1 MRKKIFSLVLLIF
14 VAVCGGVFVACG
26 VSGDNASISLV
37 SGLDRLSSAETLSS
51 ISNELVLSE
60 TESKNL
66 SLGTGFD
73 ESVSSSNALTLVVGS
88 ETNASR
94 QVSVE
99 LSGFPDG
106 TTATFSSDSKN
117 ILISEVSYS
126 GSLATV
132 TITAT
137 SSGTAE
143 VYVQSGQF
151 GKKTSFIVK
160 AVEKLESFSVKTGA
174 TIFLER
180 GKTLSINP
188 EDYLNFYPSSG
199 LKDVEFY
206 DGDVLLTAGGRTV
219 LSTEAGEGVTGVI
232 SESKEI
238 VVRSTRLSG
247 GAAVQTISVVVV
259 ENLSSLS
266 LNKMVYV
273 VDGAG
278 FKKTYQSLENGGTLT
293 VIRNV
298 SNGEVNYG
306 VREIFVVV
314 DCFEEDLSISASTN
328 LEGANVLIV
337 PTAIEKITQE
347 DYRDSQYSSLVD
359 ISREEFSTW
368 VFKFEIK
375 YEGYS
380 SYLIT
385 FNFEAEGYLYSESLS
400 VNAEFKSASNV
411 VELVKAGS
419 EEQEDVYTIYDSYV
433 GQNGTRFVIS
443 TNQSDEFSRANL
455 SLVFGS
461 DSVSNFVLYDA
472 VGNIKQN
479 NNGEYSFSSGEN
491 FFIKSVTGSARTEPY
506 VITARISYT
515 FENVDFVVEKEISLL
530 SVNAP
535 NDIMLSDGRDSLE
548 SYNFDLNTSGQ
559 IVSGINQTENYSQR
573 NTLTLY
579 VSGLVGAAL
588 IGDIS
593 DFSITNTSGILQATK
608 EGNKVVLTALST
620 GSGEISITIGNGV
633 SKTFRF
639 NIVSSVGEAS
649 AFIPSSD
656 QNQNIIALLT
666 NYENA
671 GNVYDQYAIVKNSS
685 SIPLI
690 LDYFG
695 KINGVS
701 VESLD
706 GNTTYSNGL
715 LTFVSTFDKQEISIS
730 ITFDYIGSNGEIE
743 ERTVLVQRILFTSII
758 EVEAFNLSTDKG
770 SNTFNLYD
778 YSTVGYYSSNLATA
792 YVTLNIL
799 PSEIQADILKSVVWE
814 TNIEGAI
821 IEKEG
826 DLTKIVT
833 SAFEFTFYH
842 GGANAGT
849 GVFICNVK
857 DESLYDQNGNF
868 VPGRII
874 LSASYSRAGEG
885 NEEVG
890 VFFQTLQIGVRRAKR
905 IEVIDASQSSIN
917 LDPYTSSVKINVES
931 FPLDATNSRLNY
943 LFISNSDTIS
953 ADTVEIAY
961 TSNEATI
968 SLKKFDVAGN
978 ATLRIIAYDSY
989 STAGAFTTYLDIP
1002 INIANGS
1009 KENPYVISTPSD
1021 VNKMIDTNFA
1031 YYYKVVGTID
1041 ITSLNWEYGKYVL
1054 TGGITSDEGAT
1065 ISGFN
1070 INSFATEGNSYYSGI
1085 FKEISEDSTIENVS
1099 FETSFNLD
1107 FTNSQEVTD
1116 QSSGYIGALAA
1127 INKGTIKNCYVK
1139 IDGGEIKGK
1148 GSLYFYFG
1156 GVVSQNNGKI
1166 LTEITSNS
1174 AFTNLV
1180 AYKKSLRFNLGAGS
1194 TTLYIGGAIGEN
1206 ANDGALERTVEE
1218 GIVEFNNGFVTADIN
1233 IGIEVSVSTNL
1244 ENAVGGVVGFNNGKI
1259 SNVSAIGL
1267 LSCPNLNNVGG
1278 LVGKNAKTLSG
1289 GKTQVYVDGGNNVG
1303 GAVGYNSGKISSVKV
1318 ENIYLAGHEI
1328 TLISGMNNVGGIV
1341 GNMAGG
1347 SLTSSSF
1354 ISYYTSSQS
1363 TGYDLVGET
1372 NIGRIV
1378 GTYGSGTINYVVA
1391 IANIGATDSTF
1402 TSNNYAIYDR
1412 GEETGTVFVNE
1423 KEVSLSPSELKETSG
1438 FEFIFLPT
1446 GEISIDIS
1454 DDEEDWKG
1462 IGGKLEGETEEG
1474 FYLYYYSSTDEE
1486 VMNIVGLNSVSL
1498 SKILTSTLG
1507 ESYMVE
1513 SLNTS
1518 ILTIEG
1524 GNLLIRGVG
1533 NAQIKITSPYVA
1545 GEELIL
1551 YVKIVNYANNIQGY
1565 LDQNKNVEIKESLTL
1580 DATDPSALYF
1590 DFLDKFNID
1599 GFATP
1604 YDVELL
1610 FVVKNGEQIWLITT
1624 EGVINS
1630 AAREAP
1636 FSIVKNSYNNYQL
1649 VPKGKEFKGLSV
1661 SIVPYFSY
1669 IVGGNTLYSFIYNT
1683 KIQSFVDFS
1692 DFIGETL
1699 KRNPLLTVYSRLEFN
1714 LNLENQTKS
1723 INLSKSSIETEPY
1736 YVVDVD
1742 YVLNTTKAD
1751 ETVTVSVFDLNG
1763 NLVSGQVG
1771 LSTSATGTFEYDG
1784 RITIRNA
1791 SSGTIYFRMND
1802 SARQFETPKQ
1812 FKIELKSSNGKTAYL
1827 ILTYQPQE
1835 VLSVST
1841 ELFPLQSIDDEP
1853 YNFNGKFSYIPSG
1866 ILIPGQNSLIEFK
1879 ITPSFTYFETIEI
1892 LNVQTNQ
1899 YNLVFDLYDRT
1910 SGAIVGGT
1918 SIDGGISISK
1928 DEIENGF
1935 FSLRTFADQ
1944 RLEDNSYVGIILIF
1958 KDSSGNQIGQSYVKE
1973 FYVEHLPGVVLTVDG
1988 VSSGSIDNS
1997 ENNPLKLANGVSYEL
2012 GVSVKGYSSGTFSG
2026 SDGLYTDGQI
2036 VFELSGNTGL
2046 ISIIKNSDGS
2056 YVLQVNDSVL
2066 TNTTE
2071 RKVAIKSYGI
2081 NERGERSRE
2090 VTLYLEI
2097 VKFVVKAPSDPG
2109 DIISGVVDDVY
2120 ASATG
2125 NSYTLEISLNSDI
2138 LIYNRNNPETRQ
2150 AVLTFLASLSTGY
2163 VGESDGETLKADV
2176 WALKEIG
2183 QSSSWVYIN
2192 ESAQG
2197 FVKDTGANIKY
2208 TTAQN
2213 VFEVYYNTTTHKV
2226 VIKFLK
2232 TETSAAPTLQI
2243 RFAAFFSYDASGT
2256 PFLQTKDD
2264 GQNKYFLEQIITF
2277 DISER
2282 TELRNPFPIY
2292 TYEQLLDMREGN
2304 YYILMNEITLPEDFT
2319 PIQTQIGGFDG
2330 NNYRI
2335 YVNRISLMAPE
2346 DQTTLNFGL
2355 FASTSSNCLLENI
2368 ILYINGNIEISTYN
2382 YSTVVYGLLV
2392 AENNGKITNCAVEG
2406 PNLAMINLN
2415 LFGPSSST
2423 VSNQVGGLVGSNY
2436 GDVSN
2441 SRMEVGISI
2450 NSIQTTSAGYM
2461 AANLGGLVAVNQGTG
2476 SISSSYVKARIENN
2490 SAGSSSAITGGFV
2503 AQNYMGG
2510 RIFACYITGDS
2521 TQAFQSQTGIDSAI
2535 NKVYSASGRAGGFV
2549 YYNNGSISNSF
2560 SNVPIAAVEGAA
2572 GFVYQN
2578 DTEGDISYCYS
2589 SSALENSARN
2599 GSFVGVVPGT
2609 SQEEGS
2615 ILNSGTMEECYSWAE
2630 SKAQD
2635 GSDSNV
2641 GLGSNEGIAG
2651 LSLISNG
2658 DFNKKTFGKY
2668 AFSNSADKTQ
2678 AVWFWASEH
2687 GDADFVKDSGLMR
2700 FSTEIPQLVSP
2711 NIIAAGHKTLI
2722 RTEYNEETQTTIYH
2736 YSDDPN
2742 YQEGSK
2748 YNPYII
2754 SSPEDI
2760 EFLVSSQSGFTNGN
2774 MITCAYS
2781 RLVSDII
2788 YESSTISS
2796 SLYQYSFVGNLE
2808 GNGYIIGNYVLDSSN
2823 QMTNGG
2829 FFATVG
2835 TVSNNGGSV
2844 KNITFAPRYIS
2855 LTNSNAVGAVA
2866 GAIYGGSLI
2875 NIIVD
2880 GQTYASEI
2888 DGVTIIGKNA
2898 VGGVVGL
2905 AEGQFV
2911 IKNVEANISVNSTYR
2926 ASLNNHNVMEYG
2938 SAPLSQVSYSG
2949 LIAGVLNGYG
2959 SVTYAVAYGDNVSVA
2974 ENAALLFG
2982 YVGKNVVANNL
2993 IATGSLNQFIK
3004 ADVYGGVVAA
3014 RNLGTLSDIVVNGD
3028 SSASYTGFF
3037 AYDNFAPLAV
3047 GNIVGYMTNG
3057 TISNAK
3063 ITTKLRAQSDVESL
3077 GGAVG
3082 LMSAGRLEYIIVI
3095 GDITGGYKIG
3105 GLVGQV
3111 RDAANNKIRIIDSF
3125 HGGDITSNT
3134 SSDIVA
3140 VGKIIGFVSNYGET
3154 DGTTTIGEAGEE
3166 EDLDSEASIGI
3177 AHDTDFS
3184 NEYLNLIDSGV
3195 YSMSVKVTTYSAAS
3209 RTEIWVGAIVVE
3221 NAGTFA
3227 KEELN
3232 YDAIYEP
3239 SVSTGDIYAPLC
3251 TGYTLNGKQ
3260 ITN

>member
-1 MRKKIFSLVLLIF
+1 MKKKIFSLVLLIL

-26 VSGDNASISLV
+26 VSGDNASISVV

-51 ISNELVLSE
+51 ISNELFLTE
-60 TESKNL
+60 TESGNL
-66 SLGTGFD
+66 SLGTGYD
-73 ESVSSSNALTLVVGS
+73 GSVSSTNALTLVVGS

-94 QVSVE
+94 QVTVD

-106 TTATFSSDSKN
+106 TTATFSSDAKN
-117 ILISEVSYS
+117 ISISEVSYS
-126 GSLATV
+126 GSRATV

-151 GKKTSFIVK
+151 GKTTSFVVK

-174 TIFLER
+174 TIYLER
-180 GKTLSINP
+180 GKTLEINP
-188 EDYLNFYPSSG
+188 ESYLNFYPSAA
-199 LKDVEFY
+199 LKDVLFY
-206 DGDVLLTAGGRTV
+206 DGDVLLTSDGKTV

-247 GAAVQTISVVVV
+247 SASVQTISVVVV

-266 LNKMVYV
+266 LNKMVYEKT
-273 VDGAG
+273 GAG
-278 FKKTYQSLENGGTLT
+278 YQRTYQSLENGGILT

-298 SNGEVNYG
+298 SNGDINYG

-314 DCFEEDLSISASTN
+314 DCFEENLSISASTN

-337 PTAIEKITQE
+337 PTAIEQITQE
-347 DYRDSQYSSLVD
+347 NYRDSQYSSLVD
-359 ISREEFSTW
+359 TSREEFSTW

-380 SYLIT
+380 SYQIT
-385 FNFEAEGYLYSESLS
+385 FNFQAEGYQYSESLS
-400 VNAEFKSASNV
+400 VNAEFRSASNV
-411 VELVKAGS
+411 VELIRAGS

-433 GQNGTRFVIS
+433 GQSGTRFVIS

-455 SLVFGS
+455 SLIFGS
-461 DSVSNFVLYDA
+461 DSVSNFVLYDM

-479 NNGEYSFSSGEN
+479 NSGEYSFSSGEN
-491 FFIKSVTGSARTEPY
+491 FFVRAVTGSARTEPY

-515 FENVDFVVEKEISLL
+515 FENVDFVVEREISLL

-588 IGDIS
+588 IGDIT
-593 DFSITNTSGILQATK
+593 DFAITNTSGILQATK
-608 EGNKVVLTALST
+608 EGNTIVLTALST
-620 GSGEISITIGNGV
+620 GSGEITVTIGNGV
-633 SKTFRF
+633 SKVFRF

-666 NYENA
+666 NYESA

-690 LDYFG
+690 LDYVG
-695 KINGVS
+695 NIDSISVVS
-701 VESLD
+701 AD
-706 GNTTYSNGL
+706 GNTTYLNGL
-715 LTFVSTFDKQEISIS
+715 LTFVSTFDKQEISVS

-743 ERTVLVQRILFTSII
+743 ERTVLIQRILFTSII
-758 EVEAFNLSTDKG
+758 EVEAFDLSTDKG

-778 YSTVGYYSSNLATA
+778 YSTVGYYSSSLATA

-799 PSEIQADILKSVVWE
+799 PSEIQLDILQNVQWE
-814 TNIEGAI
+814 TNIEGASVVREDDQI
-821 IEKEG
+821 R
-826 DLTKIVT
+826 IVS
-833 SAFEFTFYH
+833 SAFEFTFYLS
-842 GGANAGT
+842 GANAGT
-849 GVFICNVK
+849 GVFVCNVT

-885 NEEVG
+885 DDEAG
-890 VFFQTLQIGVRRAKR
+890 VFFQTLQIGVRRAR
-905 IEVIDASQSSIN
+905 RVEVIDASQSSIN
-917 LDPYTSSVKINVES
+917 LDPYTSSVKINVEA
-931 FPLDATNSRLNY
+931 FPISATNLRLNY
-943 LFISNSDTIS
+943 VFIPNSGTIS
-953 ADTVEIAY
+953 ADTVEITY
-961 TSNEATI
+961 SDNEATI
-968 SLKKFDVAGN
+968 TLKKFDVAGN

-989 STAGAFTTYLDIP
+989 TTAGSFTTYLDIP

-1009 KENPYVISTPSD
+1009 EQNPYVISTASD
-1021 VNKMIDTNFA
+1021 IYKMIDTNFA

-1041 ITSLNWEYGKYVL
+1041 VSSIDWAYGQYVL
-1054 TGGITSDEGAT
+1054 TGVITSDNGAT
-1065 ISGFN
+1065 LSGFE
-1070 INSFATEGNSYYSGI
+1070 IDSFTQEGNSYYSGI
-1085 FKEISEDSTIENVS
+1085 FKEVSGMIENVS
-1099 FETSFNLD
+1099 FETRINLD
-1107 FTNSQEVTD
+1107 FTGSSQATD

-1127 INKGTIKNCYVK
+1127 INNGTIKNCYVK

-1156 GVVSQNNGKI
+1156 GLVGQNNGTI
-1166 LTEITSNS
+1166 ITQITSDS
-1174 AFTNLV
+1174 TFTNLV
-1180 AYKKSLRFNLGAGS
+1180 SYENKLTFDLDTNS
-1194 TTLYIGGAIGEN
+1194 TFSLYIGGAVGEN
-1206 ANDGALERTVEE
+1206 TNRGSIERTIES
-1218 GIVEFNNGFVTADIN
+1218 GLVEFNNGFTTVDVN
-1233 IGIEVSVSTNL
+1233 IEISISNSTNSTVSVGGI
-1244 ENAVGGVVGFNNGKI
+1244 VGYNRGSVL
-1259 SNVSAIGL
+1259 NVSAIGT
-1267 LSCPNLNNVGG
+1267 LSASTSNNVGG
-1278 LVGKNAKTLSG
+1278 IVGNNSGTLNG
-1289 GKTQVYVDGGNNVG
+1289 GKTQVYVLGSENVG
-1303 GAVGYNSGKISSVKV
+1303 GAVGYNSGTITSVKV

-1354 ISYYTSSQS
+1354 ISYYTISQS
-1363 TGYDLVGET
+1363 TGFDLVGTT
-1372 NIGRIV
+1372 NFGRIV
-1378 GTYGSGTINYVVA
+1378 GAYASGTIDFVVS

-1412 GEETGTVFVNE
+1412 GEGTGTVYVGGTE
-1423 KEVSLSPSELKETSG
+1423 ASLSPSELKETEG
-1438 FEFIFLPT
+1438 FSFIFLPT

-1474 FYLYYYSSTDEE
+1474 FYLYYYSSSDEE
-1486 VMNIVGLNSVSL
+1486 VMDIVGLNSVLL
-1498 SKILTSTLG
+1498 SGILTSVLG
-1507 ESYMVE
+1507 ENYMVE

-1518 ILTIEG
+1518 ILTIES
-1524 GNLLIRGVG
+1524 GNLIVRGVG
-1533 NAQIKITSPYVA
+1533 DAQIKITSPYVA
-1545 GEELIL
+1545 GQELIL
-1551 YVKIVNYANNIQGY
+1551 YVKIVNYANNVQGY
-1565 LDQNKNVEIKESLTL
+1565 LDQSKNTGIGNNLTF
-1580 DATDPSALYF
+1580 DATDPTTLYF

-1604 YDVELL
+1604 YDVNLL
-1610 FVVKNGEQIWLITT
+1610 FIAKHGGYTWLITT
-1624 EGVINS
+1624 DGVIYS
-1630 AAREAP
+1630 TGGEAP
-1636 FSIVKNSYNNYQL
+1636 FSIIKNSYNNYQL
-1649 VPKGKEFKGLSV
+1649 VPNGVEYQGLSV

-1669 IVGGNTLYSFIYNT
+1669 TVNGNILYSFVSGENVESYVN
-1683 KIQSFVDFS
+1683 FS
-1692 DFIGETL
+1692 DYIGEML
-1699 KRNPLLTVYSRLEFN
+1699 ERNPLLSVNSQIQFN
-1714 LNLENQTKS
+1714 LELENQTKS
-1723 INLSKSSIETEPY
+1723 INLSKNSIETEPY

-1742 YVLNTTKAD
+1742 FVLNTTKTD
-1751 ETVTVSVFDLNG
+1751 EIITISVFDLNG
-1763 NLVSGQVG
+1763 DLVSNQVG
-1771 LSTSATGTFEYDG
+1771 LSTSATGAFNYSG
-1784 RITIRNA
+1784 RITIENVM
-1791 SSGTIYFRMND
+1791 SETIYFRMND
-1802 SARQFETPKQ
+1802 SARQFETTKQ
-1812 FKIELKSSNGKTAYL
+1812 FRIELKSSNGRTAYL

-1841 ELFPLQSIDDEP
+1841 ELFPLQSIEDEP
-1853 YNFNGKFSYIPSG
+1853 YNFNGAFSYIPSG

-1879 ITPSFTYFETIEI
+1879 ITPSFTYFETVEV

-1910 SGAIVGGT
+1910 TGAIVGGT
-1918 SIDGGISISK
+1918 TIDGGISISR

-1958 KDSSGNQIGQSYVKE
+1958 KDSNGNQIGQSYLKE

-1988 VSSGSIDNS
+1988 ISSGND
-1997 ENNPLKLANGVSYEL
+1997 ENNPHKLAEGVSYEL
-2012 GVSVKGYSSGTFSG
+2012 GVSVKGYSFGTFSG
-2026 SDGLYTDGQI
+2026 GNGLYTDGQI
-2036 VFELSGNTGL
+2036 VFELSGNTSL
-2046 ISIIKNSDGS
+2046 ISIVKNSDGT
-2056 YVLQVNDSVL
+2056 YVLQVNDNVL
-2066 TNTTE
+2066 TDGASRT
-2071 RKVAIKSYGI
+2071 VAIKSYGI
-2081 NERGERSRE
+2081 NARGERSRE

-2097 VKFVVKAPSDPG
+2097 VKFVVKAPSDSG
-2109 DIISGVVDDVY
+2109 DIISGVVDDIY

-2138 LIYNRNNPETRQ
+2138 LIYNRNNSETRQ
-2150 AVLTFLASLSTGY
+2150 AVLNFLSSLSTG
-2163 VGESDGETLKADV
+2163 VIGNDTKTDV
-2176 WALKEIG
+2176 WALKEVGETSNWI
-2183 QSSSWVYIN
+2183 YIN
-2192 ESAQG
+2192 ETAQG
-2197 FVKDTGANIKY
+2197 FVSDTGFNIKY

-2213 VFEVYYNTTTHKV
+2213 VFEVYYNTETHKV
-2226 VIKFLK
+2226 VIKFLR

-2243 RFAAFFSYDASGT
+2243 RFAAFFTYNNNGVPVLTTQSDT
-2256 PFLQTKDD
+2256 
-2264 GQNKYFLEQIITF
+2264 QNKFYLEQTISF

-2304 YYILMNEITLPEDFT
+2304 YYILMNDITLPEDFT
-2319 PIQTQIGGFDG
+2319 PIQTQIGGLDG

-2335 YVNRISLMAPE
+2335 YVNSISLMAQE
-2346 DQTTLNFGL
+2346 DQTSLNFGL
-2355 FASTSSNCLLENI
+2355 FASTSSDCLLKNI
-2368 ILYINGNIEISTYN
+2368 ILYVNGNIEISTYN

-2392 AENNGKITNCAVEG
+2392 AENHGKITNCAVEG

-2415 LFGPSSST
+2415 LFGPSSAT

-2436 GDVSN
+2436 GDISN

-2450 NSIQTTSAGYM
+2450 NSIQTTVTGYM
-2461 AANLGGLVAVNQGTG
+2461 AANLGGLVAINQGTG

-2503 AQNYMGG
+2503 AQNHMGG
-2510 RIFACYITGDS
+2510 RIFACYIMGDS
-2521 TQAFQSQTGIDSAI
+2521 TDVFQTQTEIDSAI

-2549 YYNNGSISNSF
+2549 FYNNGTISNSF
-2560 SNVPIAAVEGAA
+2560 SNVPIVAVEGAA

-2578 DTEGDISYCYS
+2578 DTEGNISYCYS

-2615 ILNSGTMEECYSWAE
+2615 ILNSGTIEECYSWGE
-2630 SKAQD
+2630 
-2635 GSDSNV
+2635 GSDNSDPEASNV
-2641 GLGSNEGIAG
+2641 GLGSNDGVSG
-2651 LSLISNG
+2651 LFLISSG
-2658 DFNKKTFGKY
+2658 EFQSSFEKY
-2668 AFSNSADKTQ
+2668 AFTNSADQTQ
-2678 AVWFWASEH
+2678 AVWFWASAN
-2687 GDADFVKDSGLMR
+2687 GDADFIKDGGLLR
-2700 FSTEIPQLVSP
+2700 FPTEIPQLVSP
-2711 NIIAAGHKTLI
+2711 NIIAAGHKTLL
-2722 RTEYNEETQTTIYH
+2722 RTEYNEETETTIYY

-2742 YQEGSK
+2742 YQEGSQ
-2748 YNPYII
+2748 YNPYTI
-2754 SSPEDI
+2754 STQEDI

-2774 MITCAYS
+2774 LITCAYS
-2781 RLVSDII
+2781 RLIGDII

-2808 GNGYIIGNYVLDSSN
+2808 GNGYVIGNYVLDSSS
-2823 QMTNGG
+2823 QMTNAG
-2829 FFATVG
+2829 FFATIG
-2835 TVSNNGGSV
+2835 TASNNGGSV

-2855 LTNSNAVGAVA
+2855 LTNGNAVGAVA
-2866 GAIYGGSLI
+2866 GAIYGGTLV

-2888 DGVTIIGKNA
+2888 DGVTILGKNA

-2926 ASLNNHNVMEYG
+2926 ASLNNHNVMEYER
-2938 SAPLSQVSYSG
+2938 APLSQVSYAG

-2959 SVTYAVAYGDNVSVA
+2959 TITYAEAYGDNVSVG

-2982 YVGKNVVANNL
+2982 YVGRNVVASNL
-2993 IATGSLNQFIK
+2993 TATGSLNQFIK
-3004 ADVYGGVVAA
+3004 ADVYGGVIAA

-3028 SSASYTGFF
+3028 TSASYTGFF
-3037 AYDNFAPLAV
+3037 AYDNFVPLAI

-3057 TISNAK
+3057 TISNA
-3063 ITTKLRAQSDVESL
+3063 TVSTRLRAQSGVESL

-3082 LMSAGRLEYIIVI
+3082 LMSAGRLEDIIVV

-3111 RDAANNKIRIIDSF
+3111 RDATGNTIRIENSF
-3125 HGGDITSNT
+3125 HGGMLTSNS

-3140 VGKIIGFVSNYGET
+3140 VGKIIGFVSNYGDGET
-3154 DGTTTIGEAGEE
+3154 EGTTTTIASGDDES
-3166 EDLDSEASIGI
+3166 DLGNSTIGI
-3177 AHDTDFS
+3177 IFTSKFS
-3184 NEYLNLIDSGV
+3184 AEYTNLIDSGV
-3195 YSMSVKVTTYSAAS
+3195 YDMSVRVTTYSSAS
-3209 RTEIWVGAIVVE
+3209 RTEIWAGAIVVE

-3227 KEELN
+3227 KDNLN
-3232 YDAIYEP
+3232 YDVIYSP
-3239 SVSTGDIYAPLC
+3239 SISVENIYAPLS
-3251 TGYTLNGKQ
+3251 GSYYLNGNIVQ
-3260 ITN
+3260 IN

>member
-1 MRKKIFSLVLLIF
+1 MKKKVFSLILLLF
-14 VAVCGGVFVACG
+14 VAICGGVFVACG

-51 ISNELVLSE
+51 ISNELFLTE
-60 TESKNL
+60 TESGNL
-66 SLGTGFD
+66 SLGMGYD
-73 ESVSSSNALTLVVGS
+73 GSVSSTNALTLVVGS

-94 QVSVE
+94 QVTVD

-106 TTATFSSDSKN
+106 TTATFSSDAKN
-117 ILISEVSYS
+117 ISISEVSYS
-126 GSLATV
+126 GSRATV

-151 GKKTSFIVK
+151 GKTTSFVVK

-174 TIFLER
+174 TIYLER
-180 GKTLSINP
+180 GKTLEINP
-188 EDYLNFYPSSG
+188 ESYLNFYPSAA
-199 LKDVEFY
+199 LKDVLFY
-206 DGDVLLTAGGRTV
+206 DGDVLLTSGGKTV

-247 GAAVQTISVVVV
+247 SASVQTISVVVV

-266 LNKMVYV
+266 LNKMVYEKT
-273 VDGAG
+273 GAG
-278 FKKTYQSLENGGTLT
+278 YQKTYQSLENGGILT

-298 SNGEVNYG
+298 SNGDINYG
-306 VREIFVVV
+306 VREVFVVV
-314 DCFEEDLSISASTN
+314 DCFEEKLSISASTN

-337 PTAIEKITQE
+337 PTAIEQITQE
-347 DYRDSQYSSLVD
+347 NYRDSQYSSLVD

-380 SYLIT
+380 SYQIT
-385 FNFEAEGYLYSESLS
+385 FNFQAEGYQYSESLS
-400 VNAEFKSASNV
+400 VNAEFRSASNV
-411 VELVKAGS
+411 VELIRAGS

-433 GQNGTRFVIS
+433 GQSGTRFVIS

-455 SLVFGS
+455 SLIFGS
-461 DSVSNFVLYDA
+461 DSVSNFVLYDM

-479 NNGEYSFSSGEN
+479 DNGEYSFSSGEN
-491 FFIKSVTGSARTEPY
+491 FFVRAVTGSARTEPY

-515 FENVDFVVEKEISLL
+515 FENVDFVVEREISLL

-588 IGDIS
+588 IGDIT
-593 DFSITNTSGILQATK
+593 DFAITNTSGILQATK
-608 EGNKVVLTALST
+608 EGNTIVLTALST
-620 GSGEISITIGNGV
+620 GSGEITVTIGNGV
-633 SKTFRF
+633 SKVFRF

-671 GNVYDQYAIVKNSS
+671 GIVYDQYAIVKNSS

-690 LDYFG
+690 LDYVG
-695 KINGVS
+695 NIDSISVVS
-701 VESLD
+701 AD
-706 GNTTYSNGL
+706 GNTTYLNGL
-715 LTFVSTFDKQEISIS
+715 LTFVSTFDKQEISVS

-743 ERTVLVQRILFTSII
+743 ERTVLIQRILFTSII
-758 EVEAFNLSTDKG
+758 EVEAFDLSTDKG

-778 YSTVGYYSSNLATA
+778 YSTVGYYSSSLATA

-799 PSEIQADILKSVVWE
+799 PSEIQLDILQNVQWE
-814 TNIEGAI
+814 TNIEGASVVREDDQI
-821 IEKEG
+821 R
-826 DLTKIVT
+826 IVS
-833 SAFEFTFYH
+833 SAFEFTFYLS
-842 GGANAGT
+842 GANAGT
-849 GVFICNVK
+849 GVFVCNVT

-885 NEEVG
+885 DDEAG
-890 VFFQTLQIGVRRAKR
+890 VFFQTLQIGVRRAR
-905 IEVIDASQSSIN
+905 RVEVIDASQSSIN
-917 LDPYTSSVKINVES
+917 LDPYTSSVKINVEA
-931 FPLDATNSRLNY
+931 FPINATNLRLNY
-943 LFISNSDTIS
+943 VFIPNSGTIS
-953 ADTVEIAY
+953 ADTVEITY
-961 TSNEATI
+961 SDNEATI
-968 SLKKFDVAGN
+968 TLKKFDVAGN

-989 STAGAFTTYLDIP
+989 TTAGSFTTYLDIP

-1009 KENPYVISTPSD
+1009 EQNPYVISTASD
-1021 VNKMIDTNFA
+1021 IHKMIDTNFA

-1041 ITSLNWEYGKYVL
+1041 VSSIDWAYGQYVL
-1054 TGGITSDEGAT
+1054 TGAITSDNGAT
-1065 ISGFN
+1065 LSGFE
-1070 INSFATEGNSYYSGI
+1070 IDSFTQEGNSYYSGI
-1085 FKEISEDSTIENVS
+1085 FKEISGMIENVS
-1099 FETSFNLD
+1099 FETRINLD
-1107 FTNSQEVTD
+1107 FTGSSQETD

-1156 GVVSQNNGKI
+1156 GLVGQNNGTI
-1166 LTEITSNS
+1166 ITEITSDS
-1174 AFTNLV
+1174 TFTNLV
-1180 AYKKSLRFNLGAGS
+1180 SYENKLTFDLDTNS
-1194 TTLYIGGAIGEN
+1194 TFSLYIGGAVGEN
-1206 ANDGALERTVEE
+1206 TNRGSIERTIES
-1218 GIVEFNNGFVTADIN
+1218 GLVEFNNGFTTVDVNLEISITN
-1233 IGIEVSVSTNL
+1233 STNSTV
-1244 ENAVGGVVGFNNGKI
+1244 AVGGIVGYNSGNVL
-1259 SNVSAIGL
+1259 NVSAIGT
-1267 LSCPNLNNVGG
+1267 LSASTSNNVGG
-1278 LVGKNAKTLSG
+1278 IVGNNSGTLSG
-1289 GKTQVYVDGGNNVG
+1289 GKTQVYVLGSENVG
-1303 GAVGYNSGKISSVKV
+1303 GAVGHNSGDISFVKV
-1318 ENIYLAGHEI
+1318 ENIYLAEHEI
-1328 TLISGMNNVGGIV
+1328 TLISGINNVGGIV

-1354 ISYYTSSQS
+1354 ISYYTTSQS
-1363 TGYDLVGET
+1363 TGFDLVGTT
-1372 NIGRIV
+1372 NFGRIV
-1378 GTYGSGTINYVVA
+1378 GAYASGTIDFVVS

-1412 GEETGTVFVNE
+1412 GEETGTVYVGGTE
-1423 KEVSLSPSELKETSG
+1423 ASLSPTELKETEG

-1446 GEISIDIS
+1446 GEISIDLS

-1474 FYLYYYSSTDEE
+1474 FYLYYYSSSDEE
-1486 VMNIVGLNSVSL
+1486 VMGIVGLNSVLL
-1498 SKILTSTLG
+1498 SRILTSVLG
-1507 ESYMVE
+1507 ENYMVE

-1518 ILTIEG
+1518 ILTIES
-1524 GNLLIRGVG
+1524 GNLIVRGVG
-1533 NAQIKITSPYVA
+1533 NAQIKITSPYVT
-1545 GEELIL
+1545 GQELIL
-1551 YVKIVNYANNIQGY
+1551 YVKIVNYANNVQGY
-1565 LDQNKNVEIKESLTL
+1565 LDQSKNTEIGNNLTF
-1580 DATDPSALYF
+1580 DATDPTTLYF

-1604 YDVELL
+1604 YDVNLL
-1610 FVVKNGEQIWLITT
+1610 FIAKHGGYTWLITT
-1624 EGVINS
+1624 DGVIYS
-1630 AAREAP
+1630 TGAEQAP
-1636 FSIVKNSYNNYQL
+1636 FSIIKNSYNNYQL
-1649 VPKGKEFKGLSV
+1649 VPNGVEYQGLSV

-1669 IVGGNTLYSFIYNT
+1669 IVNGNTLYSFVSGKNVESYVN
-1683 KIQSFVDFS
+1683 FS
-1692 DFIGETL
+1692 DYIGERL
-1699 KRNPLLTVYSRLEFN
+1699 ERNPLLSVNSQIQFN
-1714 LNLENQTKS
+1714 LELENQTKS
-1723 INLSKSSIETEPY
+1723 INLSKNSIETEPY

-1742 YVLNTTKAD
+1742 FVLNTTKTD
-1751 ETVTVSVFDLNG
+1751 EIITISVFDLNG
-1763 NLVSGQVG
+1763 DLVSNQVG
-1771 LSTSATGTFEYDG
+1771 LSTSATEVFNYSG
-1784 RITIRNA
+1784 RITIENVM
-1791 SSGTIYFRMND
+1791 SETIYFRMND
-1802 SARQFETPKQ
+1802 SARQFETTKQ
-1812 FKIELKSSNGKTAYL
+1812 FRIELKSSNGRTAYL
-1827 ILTYQPQE
+1827 TLTYQPQE

-1841 ELFPLQSIDDEP
+1841 ELFPLQSIEDEP
-1853 YNFNGKFSYIPSG
+1853 YNFNGAFSYIPSG

-1879 ITPSFTYFETIEI
+1879 ITPSFTYFETVEV

-1910 SGAIVGGT
+1910 TGAIVGGT
-1918 SIDGGISISK
+1918 TIDGGISILR

-1958 KDSSGNQIGQSYVKE
+1958 KDSNGNQIGQSYLKE

-1988 VSSGSIDNS
+1988 ISSGND
-1997 ENNPLKLANGVSYEL
+1997 ENNPHKLAEGVSYEL

-2026 SDGLYTDGQI
+2026 GNGLYTDGQI
-2036 VFELSGNTGL
+2036 VFELSGNTSL
-2046 ISIIKNSDGS
+2046 ISIVKNSDGT
-2056 YVLQVNDSVL
+2056 YVLQVNDNVL
-2066 TNTTE
+2066 TDGASRT
-2071 RKVAIKSYGI
+2071 VAIKSYGI
-2081 NERGERSRE
+2081 NARGERSRE

-2097 VKFVVKAPSDPG
+2097 VKFVVKAPSDSG
-2109 DIISGVVDDVY
+2109 DIISGVVDDIY

-2163 VGESDGETLKADV
+2163 VGESDGEPLKADV
-2176 WALKEIG
+2176 WSLKEIG

-2197 FVKDTGANIKY
+2197 FVGDTGNNIKY

-2213 VFEVYYNTTTHKV
+2213 VFEVYYNTKTHKV
-2226 VIKFLK
+2226 VIKFLR

-2243 RFAAFFSYDASGT
+2243 RFAAFFTYNNNGVPVLTTQSDT
-2256 PFLQTKDD
+2256 
-2264 GQNKYFLEQIITF
+2264 QNKFYLEQTISF

-2304 YYILMNEITLPEDFT
+2304 YYILMNDITLPEDFT
-2319 PIQTQIGGFDG
+2319 PIQTQIGGLDG

-2335 YVNRISLMAPE
+2335 YVNSISLMAQE
-2346 DQTTLNFGL
+2346 DQTSLNFGL
-2355 FASTSSNCLLENI
+2355 FASTSSDCLLKNI
-2368 ILYINGNIEISTYN
+2368 ILYVNGNIEISTYN

-2392 AENNGKITNCAVEG
+2392 AENHGKITNCAVEG

-2415 LFGPSSST
+2415 LFGPSSAT

-2441 SRMEVGISI
+2441 SRIEVGISI
-2450 NSIQTTSAGYM
+2450 NSIQTTVTGYM
-2461 AANLGGLVAVNQGTG
+2461 AANLGGLVAINQGTG

-2510 RIFACYITGDS
+2510 RIFACYIMGDS
-2521 TQAFQSQTGIDSAI
+2521 TDVFQTQTEIDSAI

-2549 YYNNGSISNSF
+2549 FYNNGTISNSF
-2560 SNVPIAAVEGAA
+2560 SNVPIVAVEGAA

-2578 DTEGDISYCYS
+2578 DTEGNISYCYS

-2615 ILNSGTMEECYSWAE
+2615 ILNSGTMEECYSWGE
-2630 SKAQD
+2630 GND
-2635 GSDSNV
+2635 NSDPEASNV
-2641 GLGSNEGIAG
+2641 GLGSNDGVSG
-2651 LSLISNG
+2651 LFLISSG
-2658 DFNKKTFGKY
+2658 KFQSSFEKY
-2668 AFSNSADKTQ
+2668 AFTNSADQTQ
-2678 AVWFWASEH
+2678 AVWFWASAN
-2687 GDADFVKDSGLMR
+2687 GDADFIKDGGLLR
-2700 FSTEIPQLVSP
+2700 FPTEIPQLVSP
-2711 NIIAAGHKTLI
+2711 NIIAAGHKTLL
-2722 RTEYNEETQTTIYH
+2722 RTEYNEETEKTIYY

-2742 YQEGSK
+2742 YQEGSQ

-2754 SSPEDI
+2754 STQEDI

-2774 MITCAYS
+2774 LITCAYS
-2781 RLVSDII
+2781 RLIGDIN

-2808 GNGYIIGNYVLDSSN
+2808 GNGYVIGNYVLDSSS
-2823 QMTNGG
+2823 QMTNAG
-2829 FFATVG
+2829 FFATIG
-2835 TVSNNGGSV
+2835 TASNNGGSV

-2866 GAIYGGSLI
+2866 GAIYGGTLV

-2888 DGVTIIGKNA
+2888 DGVTILGKNA

-2911 IKNVEANISVNSTYR
+2911 IKNIEANISVNSTYR
-2926 ASLNNHNVMEYG
+2926 ASLNNHNVMEYER
-2938 SAPLSQVSYSG
+2938 APLSQVSYAG

-2959 SVTYAVAYGDNVSVA
+2959 TITYAEAYGDNVSVG

-2982 YVGKNVVANNL
+2982 YVGRNVVASNL
-2993 IATGSLNQFIK
+2993 TATGSLNQFIK
-3004 ADVYGGVVAA
+3004 ADVYGGVIAA

-3028 SSASYTGFF
+3028 TSASYTGFF
-3037 AYDNFAPLAV
+3037 AYDNFVPLAI

-3057 TISNAK
+3057 TISNA
-3063 ITTKLRAQSDVESL
+3063 TVSTRLRAQSGVESL

-3082 LMSAGRLEYIIVI
+3082 LMSAGRLEDIVVV

-3111 RDAANNKIRIIDSF
+3111 RDATGNTIRIKNSF
-3125 HGGDITSNT
+3125 HGGMLTSNS

-3154 DGTTTIGEAGEE
+3154 EGTTIAAGSNEDSLENPTIGIVFT
-3166 EDLDSEASIGI
+3166 SE
-3177 AHDTDFS
+3177 FS
-3184 NEYLNLIDSGV
+3184 AEYTNLIDSGV
-3195 YSMSVKVTTYSAAS
+3195 YDMSVRVTTYSSAS

-3227 KEELN
+3227 KKELN
-3232 YDAIYEP
+3232 YDAIYSP
-3239 SVSTGDIYAPLC
+3239 SISVENIYAPLS
-3251 TGYTLNGKQ
+3251 GSYYLNGNIVQ
-3260 ITN
+3260 TN

>member
-1 MRKKIFSLVLLIF
+1 MKKKIFSLVLLIL

-26 VSGDNASISLV
+26 VSGGNASISVV

-51 ISNELVLSE
+51 ISNELFLTE
-60 TESKNL
+60 TESGNL
-66 SLGTGFD
+66 SSGTGYD
-73 ESVSSSNALTLVVGS
+73 GSVSSTNALTLVVGS

-94 QVSVE
+94 QVTVD

-106 TTATFSSDSKN
+106 TTATFSSDAKN
-117 ILISEVSYS
+117 ISISEVSYS
-126 GSLATV
+126 GSRATV

-151 GKKTSFIVK
+151 GKTTSFVVK

-174 TIFLER
+174 TIYLER
-180 GKTLSINP
+180 GKTLEINP
-188 EDYLNFYPSSG
+188 ESYLNFYPSAA
-199 LKDVEFY
+199 LKDVLFY
-206 DGDVLLTAGGRTV
+206 DGDVLLTSDGKTV

-247 GAAVQTISVVVV
+247 SASVQTISVVVV

-266 LNKMVYV
+266 LNKMVYEKT
-273 VDGAG
+273 GAG
-278 FKKTYQSLENGGTLT
+278 YQKTYQSLENGGILT

-298 SNGEVNYG
+298 SNGDINYG
-306 VREIFVVV
+306 VREVFVVV
-314 DCFEEDLSISASTN
+314 DCFEEKLSISASTN

-337 PTAIEKITQE
+337 PTAIEQITQE
-347 DYRDSQYSSLVD
+347 NYRDSQYSSLVD
-359 ISREEFSTW
+359 TSREEFSTW

-380 SYLIT
+380 SYQIT
-385 FNFEAEGYLYSESLS
+385 FNFQAEGYQYSESLS
-400 VNAEFKSASNV
+400 VNAEFRSASNV
-411 VELVKAGS
+411 VELIRAGS

-433 GQNGTRFVIS
+433 GQSGTRFVIS

-455 SLVFGS
+455 SLIFGS
-461 DSVSNFVLYDA
+461 DSVSNFVLYDM

-479 NNGEYSFSSGEN
+479 DNGEYSFSSGEN
-491 FFIKSVTGSARTEPY
+491 FFVRAVTGSARTEPY

-515 FENVDFVVEKEISLL
+515 FENVDFVVEREISLL

-588 IGDIS
+588 IGDIT
-593 DFSITNTSGILQATK
+593 DFAITNTSGILQATK
-608 EGNKVVLTALST
+608 EGNTIVLTALST
-620 GSGEISITIGNGV
+620 GSGEITVTIGNGV
-633 SKTFRF
+633 SKVFRF

-685 SIPLI
+685 QVPLI
-690 LDYFG
+690 LDYVG
-695 KINGVS
+695 NIDSISVVS
-701 VESLD
+701 AD
-706 GNTTYSNGL
+706 GNTTYLNGL
-715 LTFVSTFDKQEISIS
+715 LTFVSIFDKQEISVS

-743 ERTVLVQRILFTSII
+743 ERTVLIQRILFTSII
-758 EVEAFNLSTDKG
+758 EVEAFDLSTDKG

-778 YSTVGYYSSNLATA
+778 YSTVGYYSSSLATA

-799 PSEIQADILKSVVWE
+799 PSEIQLDILQNVQWE
-814 TNIEGAI
+814 TNIEGASVVREDDQI
-821 IEKEG
+821 R
-826 DLTKIVT
+826 IVS
-833 SAFEFTFYH
+833 SAFEFTFYLS
-842 GGANAGT
+842 GANAGT
-849 GVFICNVK
+849 GVFVCNVT

-885 NEEVG
+885 DDEAG
-890 VFFQTLQIGVRRAKR
+890 VFFQTLQIGVRRAR
-905 IEVIDASQSSIN
+905 RVEVIDASQSSIN
-917 LDPYTSSVKINVES
+917 LDPYTSSVKINVEA
-931 FPLDATNSRLNY
+931 FPINATNLRLNY
-943 LFISNSDTIS
+943 VFIPNSGTIS
-953 ADTVEIAY
+953 ADTVEITY
-961 TSNEATI
+961 SDNEATI
-968 SLKKFDVAGN
+968 TLKKFDVAGN

-989 STAGAFTTYLDIP
+989 TTAGSFTTYLDIP

-1009 KENPYVISTPSD
+1009 EQNPYVISTASD
-1021 VNKMIDTNFA
+1021 IYKMIDTNFA

-1041 ITSLNWEYGKYVL
+1041 VSSIDWAYGQYVL
-1054 TGGITSDEGAT
+1054 TGVITSDNGAT
-1065 ISGFN
+1065 LSGFE
-1070 INSFATEGNSYYSGI
+1070 IDSFTQEGNSYYSGI
-1085 FKEISEDSTIENVS
+1085 FEEISGMIENVS
-1099 FETSFNLD
+1099 FETRINLD
-1107 FTNSQEVTD
+1107 FTGSSQATD

-1156 GVVSQNNGKI
+1156 GVVGQNNGTI
-1166 LTEITSNS
+1166 ITEITSDS
-1174 AFTNLV
+1174 IFTNLV
-1180 AYKKSLRFNLGAGS
+1180 SYENKLTLDLDTNS
-1194 TTLYIGGAIGEN
+1194 TFSLYIGGAVGEN
-1206 ANDGALERTVEE
+1206 TNRGSIERTIES
-1218 GIVEFNNGFVTADIN
+1218 GLVEFNNGFTTADVN
-1233 IGIEVSVSTNL
+1233 IEISISNSTNSTV
-1244 ENAVGGVVGFNNGKI
+1244 AVGGIVGYNRG
-1259 SNVSAIGL
+1259 SVLNVSAIGT
-1267 LSCPNLNNVGG
+1267 LSASTADNVGG
-1278 LVGKNAKTLSG
+1278 IIGNNSGTLSG
-1289 GKTQVYVDGGNNVG
+1289 GKTQVYVLGSENVG
-1303 GAVGYNSGKISSVKV
+1303 GAVGYNSGTITSVKV
-1318 ENIYLAGHEI
+1318 ENIHLAGQGVTI
-1328 TLISGMNNVGGIV
+1328 ISGTNNVGGIV

-1354 ISYYTSSQS
+1354 ISYYTISQS
-1363 TGYDLVGET
+1363 TGFDLIGT
-1372 NIGRIV
+1372 SNYGRIV
-1378 GTYGSGTINYVVA
+1378 GAYASGTIDFVVS

-1412 GEETGTVFVNE
+1412 GEKTGTVYVGGT
-1423 KEVSLSPSELKETSG
+1423 EVSLSPTELKETEG
-1438 FEFIFLPT
+1438 FSFIFLPT
-1446 GEISIDIS
+1446 GEISIDLS

-1474 FYLYYYSSTDEE
+1474 FYLYYYSSSDEE
-1486 VMNIVGLNSVSL
+1486 VMDIVGLNSVLL
-1498 SKILTSTLG
+1498 SRILTSVLG
-1507 ESYMVE
+1507 ENYMVE

-1518 ILTIEG
+1518 ILTIESG
-1524 GNLLIRGVG
+1524 SLIVRGVG

-1545 GEELIL
+1545 GQELIL
-1551 YVKIVNYANNIQGY
+1551 YVKIVNYANNVQGY
-1565 LDQNKNVEIKESLTL
+1565 LDQSKNTEIGNNLTF
-1580 DATDPSALYF
+1580 DATDPTTLYF

-1604 YDVELL
+1604 YDVNLL
-1610 FVVKNGEQIWLITT
+1610 FIAKHGEYTWLITT
-1624 EGVINS
+1624 DGVIYS
-1630 AAREAP
+1630 TGGEAP
-1636 FSIVKNSYNNYQL
+1636 FSIIKNSYNNYQL
-1649 VPKGKEFKGLSV
+1649 VPNGVEYQGLSV

-1669 IVGGNTLYSFIYNT
+1669 TVNGNILYSFVSGENVESYVN
-1683 KIQSFVDFS
+1683 FS
-1692 DFIGETL
+1692 DYIGEML
-1699 KRNPLLTVYSRLEFN
+1699 ERNPLLSVNSQIQFN
-1714 LNLENQTKS
+1714 LELENQTKS
-1723 INLSKSSIETEPY
+1723 INLSKNSIETEPY

-1742 YVLNTTKAD
+1742 FVLNTTKTD
-1751 ETVTVSVFDLNG
+1751 EIITISVFDLNG
-1763 NLVSGQVG
+1763 DLVSNQVG
-1771 LSTSATGTFEYDG
+1771 LSTSATGAFNYSG
-1784 RITIRNA
+1784 RITIEDVM
-1791 SSGTIYFRMND
+1791 SETIYFRMND
-1802 SARQFETPKQ
+1802 SARQFETTKQ
-1812 FKIELKSSNGKTAYL
+1812 FRIELKSSNGRTAYL

-1841 ELFPLQSIDDEP
+1841 ELFPLQSIEDEP
-1853 YNFNGKFSYIPSG
+1853 YNFNGAFSYIPSG

-1879 ITPSFTYFETIEI
+1879 ITPSFTYFETVEV

-1910 SGAIVGGT
+1910 TGAIVGGT
-1918 SIDGGISISK
+1918 TIDGGISISR

-1958 KDSSGNQIGQSYVKE
+1958 KDSNGNQIGQSYLKE

-1988 VSSGSIDNS
+1988 ISSGND
-1997 ENNPLKLANGVSYEL
+1997 ENNPHKLAEGVSYEL
-2012 GVSVKGYSSGTFSG
+2012 DVSVKGYSFGTFSG
-2026 SDGLYTDGQI
+2026 GNGLYTDGQI
-2036 VFELSGNTGL
+2036 VFELSGNTSL
-2046 ISIIKNSDGS
+2046 ISIVKNSDGT
-2056 YVLQVNDSVL
+2056 YVLQVNDNVL
-2066 TNTTE
+2066 TDGSRT
-2071 RKVAIKSYGI
+2071 VAIKSYGI
-2081 NERGERSRE
+2081 NARGERSRE

-2097 VKFVVKAPSDPG
+2097 VKFVVKAPSDSG
-2109 DIISGVVDDVY
+2109 DIISGVVDDIY

-2138 LIYNRNNPETRQ
+2138 LIYNRNNSETRQ
-2150 AVLTFLASLSTGY
+2150 AVLNFLSSLSTG
-2163 VGESDGETLKADV
+2163 VIGNDTKTDV

-2197 FVKDTGANIKY
+2197 FVKDTGFNKKY

-2213 VFEVYYNTTTHKV
+2213 VFEVYYNTETHKV
-2226 VIKFLK
+2226 VIKFLR

-2243 RFAAFFSYDASGT
+2243 RFAAFFTYNNNGVPVLTTQSDT
-2256 PFLQTKDD
+2256 
-2264 GQNKYFLEQIITF
+2264 QNKFYLEQTISF

-2304 YYILMNEITLPEDFT
+2304 YYILMNDITLPEDFT
-2319 PIQTQIGGFDG
+2319 PIQTQIGGLDG

-2335 YVNRISLMAPE
+2335 YVNSISLMAQE
-2346 DQTTLNFGL
+2346 DQTSLNFGL
-2355 FASTSSNCLLENI
+2355 FASTSSDCLLKNI
-2368 ILYINGNIEISTYN
+2368 ILYVNGNIEISTYN

-2392 AENNGKITNCAVEG
+2392 AENHGKITNCAVEG

-2415 LFGPSSST
+2415 LFGPSSAT

-2436 GDVSN
+2436 GDISN

-2450 NSIQTTSAGYM
+2450 NSIQTTVTGYM
-2461 AANLGGLVAVNQGTG
+2461 AANLGGLVAINQGTG

-2510 RIFACYITGDS
+2510 RIFACYIMGDS
-2521 TQAFQSQTGIDSAI
+2521 TDVFQTQTEIDSAI

-2549 YYNNGSISNSF
+2549 YYNNGTISNSF
-2560 SNVPIAAVEGAA
+2560 SNVPIVAVEGAA

-2578 DTEGDISYCYS
+2578 DTEGNISYCYS

-2615 ILNSGTMEECYSWAE
+2615 ILNSGTMEECYSWSE
-2630 SKAQD
+2630 
-2635 GSDSNV
+2635 GSDNSDPEASNV
-2641 GLGSNEGIAG
+2641 GLGSNDGVSG
-2651 LSLISNG
+2651 LFLISSG
-2658 DFNKKTFGKY
+2658 EFQSSFEKY
-2668 AFSNSADKTQ
+2668 AFTNSADQTQ
-2678 AVWFWASEH
+2678 AVWFWASAN
-2687 GDADFVKDSGLMR
+2687 GDADFIKDGGLLR
-2700 FSTEIPQLVSP
+2700 FPTEIPQLVSP
-2711 NIIAAGHKTLI
+2711 NIIAAGHKTLL
-2722 RTEYNEETQTTIYH
+2722 RTEYNEETEKTIYY

-2742 YQEGSK
+2742 YQEGSQ

-2754 SSPEDI
+2754 SNQEDI

-2774 MITCAYS
+2774 LITCAYS
-2781 RLVSDII
+2781 RLIGDII

-2808 GNGYIIGNYVLDSSN
+2808 GNGYVIGNYVLDSSS
-2823 QMTNGG
+2823 QMTNAG
-2829 FFATVG
+2829 FFATIG
-2835 TVSNNGGSV
+2835 TASNNGGSV

-2866 GAIYGGSLI
+2866 GAIYGGTLV

-2888 DGVTIIGKNA
+2888 DGVTILGKNA

-2926 ASLNNHNVMEYG
+2926 ASLNNHNVMEYER
-2938 SAPLSQVSYSG
+2938 APLSQVSYAG

-2959 SVTYAVAYGDNVSVA
+2959 TITYAEAYGDNVSVG

-2982 YVGKNVVANNL
+2982 YVGRNVVASNL
-2993 IATGSLNQFIK
+2993 TATGSLNQFIK
-3004 ADVYGGVVAA
+3004 ADVYGGVIAA
-3014 RNLGTLSDIVVNGD
+3014 RNLGALSDIVVNGD
-3028 SSASYTGFF
+3028 TSASYTGFF
-3037 AYDNFAPLAV
+3037 AYDNFVPLAI

-3057 TISNAK
+3057 TISNA
-3063 ITTKLRAQSDVESL
+3063 TVSTRLRAQSGVESL

-3082 LMSAGRLEYIIVI
+3082 LMSAGRLEDIIVV

-3111 RDAANNKIRIIDSF
+3111 RDATGNTIRIENSF
-3125 HGGDITSNT
+3125 HGGMLTSNS

-3154 DGTTTIGEAGEE
+3154 EGTTIAAGSNEDSLENPTIGIVFT
-3166 EDLDSEASIGI
+3166 SE
-3177 AHDTDFS
+3177 FS
-3184 NEYLNLIDSGV
+3184 AEYTNLIDSGV
-3195 YSMSVKVTTYSAAS
+3195 YDMSVRVTTYSSAS

-3227 KEELN
+3227 KKELN
-3232 YDAIYEP
+3232 YDVIYSP
-3239 SVSTGDIYAPLC
+3239 SISVENIYAPLS
-3251 TGYTLNGKQ
+3251 GSYYLNGNIVQ
-3260 ITN
+3260 TN